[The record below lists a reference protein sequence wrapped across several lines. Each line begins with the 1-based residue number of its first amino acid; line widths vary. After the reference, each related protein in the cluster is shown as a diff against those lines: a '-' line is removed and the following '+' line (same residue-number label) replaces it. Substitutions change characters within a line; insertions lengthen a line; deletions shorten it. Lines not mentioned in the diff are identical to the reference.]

1 MVRDMPRLNV
11 IEQFEEM
18 LEKGLYAEFREKFL
32 SMDPAD
38 AADVLEHTDPE
49 TQKRFLSVIT
59 SEQAS
64 DIISEMDDTD
74 AEEVIDLFDSGKIAE
89 ILSEM
94 APDDRADIFRD
105 IDEDKHREILSKLPE
120 DDRLELK
127 NLIGYE
133 EDSAG
138 DLMTPELCAVKA
150 DATVQEAIMA
160 IANQEYDDPISM
172 IFAVDNN
179 MKLLGGINISVLLS
193 KPRNSKIGDV
203 VENVTVFASTDEDQ
217 ESIANNFVKYDLY
230 VMPVVDENGILVG
243 RITADDVME
252 VLEEEAVE
260 DIAHMAGAPDMETN
274 EDSPVKVAAL
284 RLPWLFVTMLAGI
297 VISMII
303 QRMIG
308 LTHIEGLAAFVPVIM
323 AMGGNTGMQASAI
336 TVRGIALG
344 EIEFG
349 QLFKISLKEV
359 SVGILM
365 GCVCGTLAG
374 TLVWMNLNFFSIGMT
389 VDPLKLSVIVG
400 VSMCSAMTFAA
411 LTGTLMPI
419 ILHKMNIDPALASG
433 PFVTTGNDL
442 SASMIYFLMCFLLL
456 KL

>member
-1 MVRDMPRLNV
+1 MVMNMPKMN
-11 IEQFEEM
+11 IMEEFKDL
-18 LEKGLYAEFREKFL
+18 LERREYAAFREAFL

-38 AADVLEHTDPE
+38 AADILEHTDPE
-49 TQKRFLSVIT
+49 TQKHFLSVIT

-64 DIISEMDDTD
+64 EIIAEMEEAD
-74 AEEVIDLFDSGKIAE
+74 AEEVIDLFDPGKISE

-94 APDDRADIFRD
+94 APDDRADIFRE
-105 IDEDKHREILSKLPE
+105 IDEDKHPEILAKLSDE
-120 DDRLELK
+120 NRIELK
-127 NLIGYE
+127 KLLGYE

-138 DLMTPELCAVKA
+138 DLMTPELCAVQA
-150 DATVQEAIMA
+150 EATVQEAIMA
-160 IANQEYDDPISM
+160 IANEEYDDPISM
-172 IFAVDNN
+172 IFAVDHD
-179 MKLLGGINISVLLS
+179 MKLLGGINISELLS

-203 VENVTVFASTDEDQ
+203 VDDVLVFAGTDEDQ
-217 ESIANNFVKYDLY
+217 ESIANKFVKYDLF
-230 VMPVVDENGILVG
+230 VMPVVDENGILIG
-243 RITADDVME
+243 RITADDIME

-274 EDSPVKVAAL
+274 EDSPVRVAAL
-284 RLPWLFVTMLAGI
+284 RLPWLFITMFAGI

-303 QRMIG
+303 QKMIG

-344 EIEFG
+344 EIETG

-365 GCVCGTLAG
+365 GCVCGAIAG
-374 TLVWMNLNFFSIGMT
+374 SMVWLNLNYFTTELS
-389 VDPLKLSVIVG
+389 VDPLKLAAIVG

-419 ILHKMNIDPALASG
+419 ILHKFKIDPALASG

-442 SASMIYFLMCFLLL
+442 SASLIYFLMCYILL